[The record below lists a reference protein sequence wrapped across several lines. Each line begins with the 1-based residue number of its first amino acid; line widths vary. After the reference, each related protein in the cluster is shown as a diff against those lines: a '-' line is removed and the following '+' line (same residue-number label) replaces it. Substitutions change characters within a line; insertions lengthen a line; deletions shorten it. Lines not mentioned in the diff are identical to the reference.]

1 MRHASPIT
9 AILGGT
15 FDPVHYGHLRLAAD
29 VKSAVGLD
37 EVRLIPAGAPPH
49 RAPPVASAEHRLAM
63 TELACEEFQGLVA
76 DAREVHRAGPSYT
89 VLTLESM
96 RAEEP
101 KRPLALVIGADAF
114 AGLEEWRRWQQ
125 LFTLAHFL
133 VVGRPGTAF
142 DPARLPATLKM
153 QWERRLTTDAM
164 RLERSLGGAIL
175 RVAVTPQPISANAIR
190 ASLARGPSGRDAVRG
205 LLPASVLAYID
216 RNHLYQSEPD
226 AS

>member
-1 MRHASPIT
+1 MRRTSPII

-15 FDPVHYGHLRLAAD
+15 FDPIHYGHLRLAAD
-29 VKSAVGLD
+29 VKAAVGLD
-37 EVRLIPAGAPPH
+37 EVRLIPAGDPPH

-63 TELACEEFQGLVA
+63 TELGCEELAGLIA

-133 VVGRPGTAF
+133 VVERPGTAF
-142 DPARLPATLKM
+142 DPARLPTTLKT

-175 RVAVTPQPISANAIR
+175 RVAVTPQPISASAIR
-190 ASLARGPSGRDAVRG
+190 AALARGASGRDAVRG
-205 LLPASVLAYID
+205 LLPASVLAYIG
-216 RNHLYQSEPD
+216 RNHLYQSESD
-226 AS
+226 AT

>member
-1 MRHASPIT
+1 MRHTSPIT

-15 FDPVHYGHLRLAAD
+15 FDPIHYGHLRLAAD
-29 VKSAVGLD
+29 VKSVVGLD
-37 EVRLIPAGAPPH
+37 EVRLIPAGDPPH

-63 TELACEEFQGLVA
+63 TELGCEEFAGLVA

-114 AGLEEWRRWQQ
+114 AGLETWRRWQQ

-133 VVGRPGTAF
+133 VVERPGTTF
-142 DPARLPATLKM
+142 DPAQLPATLKT

-175 RVAVTPQPISANAIR
+175 RVAVTPQPISASAIR
-190 ASLARGPSGRDAVRG
+190 AALARGSSGRDAVRG

-216 RNHLYQSEPD
+216 RNHLYQSETD
-226 AS
+226 AT

>member
-1 MRHASPIT
+1 MRRTSPII

-15 FDPVHYGHLRLAAD
+15 FDPIHYGHLRLAAD

-37 EVRLIPAGAPPH
+37 EVRLVPAGDPPH

-63 TELACEEFQGLVA
+63 TELGCAEFPGLGA
-76 DAREVHRAGPSYT
+76 DAREVHRSGPSYT
-89 VLTLESM
+89 VLTLESL
-96 RAEEP
+96 REDQP
-101 KRPLALVIGADAF
+101 KRPLALIIGADAF
-114 AGLEEWRRWQQ
+114 AGLEQWRRWQQ

-133 VVGRPGTAF
+133 VVERPGTAF
-142 DPARLPATLKM
+142 DPAALPETLRT

-175 RVAVTPQPISANAIR
+175 RVDVTPQPISASAIR
-190 ASLARGPSGRDAVRG
+190 AALAHGAAGRKAVCG

-216 RNHLYQSEPD
+216 RNQLYRSDQD
-226 AS
+226 AT

>member
-1 MRHASPIT
+1 MRRASPII

-15 FDPVHYGHLRLAAD
+15 FDPIHYGHLRLAAD

-37 EVRLIPAGAPPH
+37 EVRLVPTGDPPH

-63 TELACEEFQGLVA
+63 TELGCAEFPGLVA
-76 DAREVHRAGPSYT
+76 DAREVHRSGPSYT
-89 VLTLESM
+89 VLTLENL
-96 RAEEP
+96 REDQP

-133 VVGRPGTAF
+133 VVERPGTAF
-142 DPARLPATLKM
+142 DPGALPAALRT
-153 QWERRLTTDAM
+153 QWERRLTTDTM

-175 RVAVTPQPISANAIR
+175 RVNVTPQPISASAIR
-190 ASLARGPSGRDAVRG
+190 AALAHGHAGRNAVRG

-216 RNHLYQSEPD
+216 RNQLYRSDQD
-226 AS
+226 AT

>member
-1 MRHASPIT
+1 MSRVSPII

-15 FDPVHYGHLRLAAD
+15 FDPIHYGHLRLAAD

-37 EVRLIPAGAPPH
+37 EVRLIPAGDPPH

-63 TELACEEFQGLVA
+63 TELGCAEIPGLCA
-76 DAREVHRAGPSYT
+76 DAREVHRSGPSYT
-89 VLTLESM
+89 VLTLESL
-96 RAEEP
+96 REDQP

-114 AGLEEWRRWQQ
+114 AGLEQWRRWQQ

-133 VVGRPGTAF
+133 VVERPGTAF
-142 DPARLPATLKM
+142 DPAELPAALRT

-175 RVAVTPQPISANAIR
+175 RVDVTPQPISASAIR
-190 ASLARGPSGRDAVRG
+190 AALAHGPAGCNSVRG

-216 RNHLYQSEPD
+216 RNQLYRSDQD
-226 AS
+226 AT

>member
-1 MRHASPIT
+1 MTHASPII

-15 FDPVHYGHLRLAAD
+15 FDPIHYGHLRLAAD
-29 VKSAVGLD
+29 VKSAAGLD
-37 EVRLIPAGAPPH
+37 EVRLIPAGDPPH

-63 TELACEEFQGLVA
+63 TELGCAEFPGLVA

-133 VVGRPGTAF
+133 VVERPGTRF
-142 DPARLPATLKM
+142 DPAQLPATLKT

-164 RLERSLGGAIL
+164 RLKRSLGGAIL
-175 RVAVTPQPISANAIR
+175 RVAVTPQPISASAIR
-190 ASLARGPSGRDAVRG
+190 AALARGPSGGDAVRG